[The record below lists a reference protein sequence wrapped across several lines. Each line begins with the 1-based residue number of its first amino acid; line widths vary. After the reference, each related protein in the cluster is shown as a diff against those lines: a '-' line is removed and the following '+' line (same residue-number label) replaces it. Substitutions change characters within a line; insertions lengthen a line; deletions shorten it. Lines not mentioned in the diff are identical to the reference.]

1 MGQVSTP
8 IQNLN
13 MFTIYTINVVGEE
26 PLPAASETLP
36 RVGELVKVDNTKIYL
51 VRHVVHTP
59 NPKSGNAIPPMV
71 LCEPSPSG
79 EYAAQ
84 KWNLLGQDQKAAD

>member
-1 MGQVSTP
+1 
-8 IQNLN
+8 
-13 MFTIYTINVVGEE
+13 MFTIYTINVAGEE

-71 LCEPSPSG
+71 LCEPSASG

-84 KWNLLGQDQKAAD
+84 KWNLLDQDQKSSN